1 MAGRVAE
8 TKIDKL
14 EGAGEMEDVHVCIM
28 KLCSYYHHRKSWVFR
43 NVRYIIMFG
52 SN

>member
-14 EGAGEMEDVHVCIM
+14 KGTGEMEDVHVCIM
-28 KLCSYYHHRKSWVFR
+28 KAVF
-43 NVRYIIMFG
+43 IIIIEKAGYFEMSG
-52 SN
+52 T